1 MAETRNIIREEE
13 NGLTRRGF
21 LKGSAAAALVA
32 AAGTMVA
39 GCASPSAADSGSGTE
54 AGNQSTAVG
63 AALDEHIAPGRR
75 ATATLENAEPI
86 EPLDPPS
93 EWDAEA
99 DIVIVGAGGGGI
111 AGALVAREMGASVIV
126 VEKSAESGGATAHAN
141 GWLNVAGTAQAQQDI
156 EFAYPAFPYDR
167 AAFIAAMQNVY
178 QYSIDNG
185 LVTKLAEKGGECA
198 DWITAKGTDWTCIG
212 PFFVHSAGMASAV
225 LGQKVMTDQ
234 FEKLGT
240 DAGAEYRFNCEC
252 TGLVVEGDRVAGIR
266 AQEGGN
272 EVYLKAAKAVV
283 LCAGGFG
290 MNPDLLKKY
299 APTAYENIVYGG
311 PFPSHSGEALRMAL
325 GVGADISGFD
335 SWSCWESAPDN
346 GTGDWFYFYG
356 IRQFLQMPWLN
367 FDCEG
372 KRVDF
377 YDSRLPDMPAFVG
390 SSGDT
395 LRVAAQMSRPRGRA
409 YCIFDSNYEEYAAK
423 IAVERGERMPA
434 VAADPS
440 RDPGLYDSDW
450 HVEFQNA
457 LADGRIKKAD
467 TLEELAEML
476 GLDPAIVADT
486 VERWN
491 ASCAKGADEDPYVIY
506 PYLPEWLNPI
516 EEGPFYGAALGGQ
529 LGKTMA
535 GVRVNDRLQA
545 MDGNGHEIPG
555 LYAGFTTAGGAVG
568 ESNFGGGLINTSLLG
583 GCALSWVSGYY
594 AVQSAL
600 AE

>member
-1 MAETRNIIREEE
+1 MVRKQDTAQETE
-13 NGLTRRGF
+13 NGLSRRSF
-21 LKGSAAAALVA
+21 LVGGAAAALA
-32 AAGTMVA
+32 AAGTMMV
-39 GCASPSAADSGSGTE
+39 GCSSPANSDPQSGSE
-54 AGNQSTAVG
+54 SSNTAAVAQT
-63 AALDEHIAPGRR
+63 AADEHIGAGRR

-86 EPLDPPS
+86 EPLAPPANWDS
-93 EWDAEA
+93 EV

-141 GWLNVAGTAQAQQDI
+141 GWLNVAGTAKAQQDI
-156 EFAYPAFPYDR
+156 EFAYPEFPYDR
-167 AAFIAAMQNVY
+167 TKFIAAMQNVY
-178 QYSIDNG
+178 QYSIDNS
-185 LVTKLAEKGGECA
+185 LLAKLAEKGGECA
-198 DWITAKGTDWTCIG
+198 DWITDKGTDWMCIG

-240 DAGAEYRFNCEC
+240 EAGAEYRFNCEC
-252 TGLVVEGDRVAGIR
+252 TGLVVENNRVVGIR
-266 AQEGGN
+266 AREGSSD
-272 EVYLKAAKAVV
+272 VYLKADKGVV

-299 APTAYENIVYGG
+299 SPTAYESIVYGG

-325 GVGADISGFD
+325 GAGADISGFD

-346 GTGDWFYFYG
+346 GTGDWNYFYG

-372 KRVDF
+372 KRCDF
-377 YDSRLPDMPAFVG
+377 YDSRLPNMPAFVG

-395 LRVAAQMSRPRGRA
+395 LRVAAQMSRPNGRV

-423 IAVERGERMPA
+423 IAVEKGERMPA
-434 VAADPS
+434 VASAPD

-457 LADGRIKKAD
+457 LGDGRIKKAD

-476 GLDPAIVADT
+476 DLDPVIVKDT

-491 ASCAKGADEDPYVIY
+491 ANCEKGVDDDPDLIY

-535 GVRVNDRLQA
+535 GVRVNDKLQA
-545 MDGNGHEIPG
+545 MDAHGHEIPG

-600 AE
+600 SA

>member
-1 MAETRNIIREEE
+1 
-13 NGLTRRGF
+13 
-21 LKGSAAAALVA
+21 
-32 AAGTMVA
+32 
-39 GCASPSAADSGSGTE
+39 
-54 AGNQSTAVG
+54 
-63 AALDEHIAPGRR
+63 
-75 ATATLENAEPI
+75 
-86 EPLDPPS
+86 
-93 EWDAEA
+93 
-99 DIVIVGAGGGGI
+99 
-111 AGALVAREMGASVIV
+111 MGASVIV

-141 GWLNVAGTAQAQQDI
+141 GWLNVAGTAKAQQDI
-156 EFAYPAFPYDR
+156 EFAYPEFPYER
-167 AAFIAAMQNVY
+167 NKFIAAMQNVY
-178 QYSIDNG
+178 QYSIDNA
-185 LVTKLAEKGGECA
+185 LLTKLAEKGGECA
-198 DWITAKGTDWTCIG
+198 DWITDKGTDWTCIG
-212 PFFVHSAGMASAV
+212 AFFVHSAGMSSAV
-225 LGQKVMTDQ
+225 LGQKAMTDQ

-240 DAGAEYRFNCEC
+240 EAGADYRFNCEC
-252 TGLVVEGDRVAGIR
+252 TGLVVDGGRVVGIR
-266 AQEGGN
+266 AQEAGS
-272 EVYLKAAKAVV
+272 EVFYRADKGVV

-325 GVGADISGFD
+325 GAGADISGFD

-346 GTGDWFYFYG
+346 GTGDGSYFYG

-377 YDSRLPDMPAFVG
+377 YDSRLPGMPAFVG

-395 LRVAAQMSRPRGRA
+395 LRVAAQMSRPNGRA

-423 IAVERGERMPA
+423 IAVAKGERMPA
-434 VAADPS
+434 VAPDPS
-440 RDPGLYDSDW
+440 RDPGLYDPDW
-450 HVEFQNA
+450 HVEFENA

-467 TLEELAEML
+467 TLGELAEML
-476 GLDPAIVADT
+476 GLDPAIVEET
-486 VERWN
+486 VGRWN
-491 ASCAKGADEDPYVIY
+491 EDCEKGVDDDPYVLY

-535 GVRVNDRLQA
+535 GVRVNDKLQA
-545 MDGNGHEIPG
+545 LDANGHSIPG

-600 AE
+600 GE